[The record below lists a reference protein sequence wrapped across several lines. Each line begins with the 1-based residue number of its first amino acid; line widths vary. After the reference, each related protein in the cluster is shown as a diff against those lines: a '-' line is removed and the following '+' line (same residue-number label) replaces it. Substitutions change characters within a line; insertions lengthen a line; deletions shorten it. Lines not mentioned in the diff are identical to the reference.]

1 MAQEKFDT
9 DCLLICIKKYLLTI
23 LGAVVVLQGFSVFR
37 SCSVLEVC
45 TEARLF
51 RHSPVWLCDPVAC
64 STPGFPV
71 LHCFL
76 EFAQT
81 RVHWVGWCHPTIS
94 PSVVPFSSNL
104 QTFPTSGSFTR
115 SQFFASGGQRI
126 GVSASASVL
135 PMNIQDWFPYL
146 AVLILLYNTVKG
158 TLKYYNNT
166 FGLHKLL

>member
-81 RVHWVGWCHPTIS
+81 RVHWVGWCHPAT
-94 PSVVPFSSNL
+94 SSSAAASSFCL
-104 QTFPTSGSFTR
+104 QSFPISGSFPVR
-115 SQFFASGGQRI
+115 LDALHIRWPNCWCFRVRPSNEYSGLI
-126 GVSASASVL
+126 SFW
-135 PMNIQDWFPYL
+135 IDWFDLL
-146 AVLILLYNTVKG
+146 AV
-158 TLKYYNNT
+158 
-166 FGLHKLL
+166 